1 MVAFS
6 RSRDALATLGR
17 DLPHPARLH
26 SFPWTSLRACSPR
39 AVLGPLRS
47 CAPPLWPFRSMPR
60 ARRGLR
66 LSLFRLSHW
75 HEQFDGASMKHAAL
89 NAHTRSGGI
98 HRCSRLRFLAPRHF
112 VILPDT
118 MRYGGVHCS
127 TACYCGVF
135 LMTVVELKITHFLT

>member
-1 MVAFS
+1 MHSPGVA
-6 RSRDALATLGR
+6 T
-17 DLPHPARLH
+17 P
-26 SFPWTSLRACSPR
+26 SPR
-39 AVLGPLRS
+39 PGGTFPTLPGCTLSPGLL
-47 CAPPLWPFRSMPR
+47 CAPALPERYSVPCAHAPPTLWPFRSMPR

-89 NAHTRSGGI
+89 NAHTRSGGT